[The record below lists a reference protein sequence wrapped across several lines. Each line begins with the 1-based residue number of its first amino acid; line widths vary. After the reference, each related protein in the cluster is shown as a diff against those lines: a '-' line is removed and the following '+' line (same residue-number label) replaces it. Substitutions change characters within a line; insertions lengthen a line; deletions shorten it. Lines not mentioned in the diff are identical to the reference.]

1 MPSNCFHC
9 DQSIM
14 LTSVAF
20 RETCDSCGSDMH
32 VCRNCTFYDEGSH
45 HECRESSAEYVK
57 EKEKNNRCEYFRL
70 TNEKRNTTDK
80 KASLKALEDLFK

>member
-1 MPSNCFHC
+1 
-9 DQSIM
+9 
-14 LTSVAF
+14 
-20 RETCDSCGSDMH
+20 MH